1 MGREEVEAG
10 TISVYREKSGG
21 LVMRLKPVKLV
32 TAGAAAERGDAQKP
46 EALFKKVGAVG
57 AADVPAHAPRTIQ
70 RRIFD
75 GIHAGRFVHNHRAIS
90 GIWYRRSFQRRGAGE
105 LTRGRKASQHRG
117 LPGADVFERLQ
128 PVFDLIGEGACVF
141 LRDMFR
147 DALKIPQ

>member
-46 EALFKKVGAVG
+46 EALFKKVGPVG

-70 RRIFD
+70 RGIFD
-75 GIHAGRFVHNHRAIS
+75 GIHA
-90 GIWYRRSFQRRGAGE
+90 
-105 LTRGRKASQHRG
+105 
-117 LPGADVFERLQ
+117 
-128 PVFDLIGEGACVF
+128 
-141 LRDMFR
+141 
-147 DALKIPQ
+147 